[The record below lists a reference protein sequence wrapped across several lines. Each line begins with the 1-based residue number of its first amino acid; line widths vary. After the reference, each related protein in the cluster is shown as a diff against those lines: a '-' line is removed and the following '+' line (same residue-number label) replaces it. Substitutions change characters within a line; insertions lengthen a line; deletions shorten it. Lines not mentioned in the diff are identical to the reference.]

1 MARHQTRGYARSERV
16 NDQVQRD
23 LSEIIRSELKDP
35 RVGMVTITGVEVTPD
50 YAHATVFFTLMDG
63 KKSVED
69 TLFGLRKSAGYLR
82 SALGKRIKIHQIP
95 ELHFK
100 YDESLE
106 RGISLSA
113 LIDQA
118 NSVRAKD

>member
-50 YAHATVFFTLMDG
+50 YAHATVFFTLMTG
-63 KKSVED
+63 KSSVED
-69 TLFGLRKSAGYLR
+69 TLFGLRKSAGFLR
-82 SALGKRIKIHQIP
+82 SELGKRIKIHQIP

>member
-63 KKSVED
+63 KNSVED